1 MTTTPIITDTA
12 ASGHPTH
19 VPWNKGRPIGQ
30 RPPLEV
36 REVRAIRSRLQQHR
50 SGRDLA
56 LFNLAVDSKLRGCDL
71 VKLRVDDLATGG
83 RLRPRTM
90 VAGGRP
96 AVRFGSR

>member
-1 MTTTPIITDTA
+1 MTTRPIITDTA

-19 VPWNKGRPIGQ
+19 VPWNKARLIGR

-36 REVRAIRSRLQQHR
+36 REVWAIRRRLQQHR

-56 LFNLAVDSKLRGCDL
+56 PFNLAVDSTLRGCDL
-71 VKLRVDDLATGG
+71 VERRVDDLATGG
-83 RLRPRTM
+83 RRRPRTM
-90 VAGGRP
+90 VAGRRP